1 MNFWKFMISF
11 FIVSTIGDFT
21 YLKLDFFQYSLF
33 KADVFQWATPI
44 KFLLEIIIFAVLLY
58 GLYNLLDFL
67 EKWRME
73 LKYIKR
79 QKELANETK

>member
-11 FIVSTIGDFT
+11 FIVSTIADFT

-33 KADVFQWATPI
+33 KADVFQWVTPI
-44 KFLLEIIIFAVLLY
+44 KFLVEIIIFAVLLY

-73 LKYIKR
+73 RKYIKT
-79 QKELANETK
+79 QKELANEAK

>member
-11 FIVSTIGDFT
+11 FIVSTIADFT

-33 KADVFQWATPI
+33 KADVFQWVTPI

-58 GLYNLLDFL
+58 GLYNLLEFL

-73 LKYIKR
+73 RKYIKT
-79 QKELANETK
+79 QKELANEAK

>member
-11 FIVSTIGDFT
+11 FIVSTIADFT

-33 KADVFQWATPI
+33 KADVFQWVTPI
-44 KFLLEIIIFAVLLY
+44 KFLVEIIIFAVLLY
-58 GLYNLLDFL
+58 GLYNLLEFL

-73 LKYIKR
+73 RKYIKT
-79 QKELANETK
+79 QKELANEAK

>member
-11 FIVSTIGDFT
+11 FIVSTIADFT

-33 KADVFQWATPI
+33 KADVLQWVTPI
-44 KFLLEIIIFAVLLY
+44 KFLVEIIIFAVLLY
-58 GLYNLLDFL
+58 GLYNLLEFL

-73 LKYIKR
+73 RKYIKT
-79 QKELANETK
+79 QKELANEAK